1 MPRKKDLY
9 SSAGQKVVGLYSL
22 LLFTGRAYSLG
33 QLAKLFHCSKQTV
46 LRMVEEIALSQRMDL
61 ESWMEGR
68 ERMYRART
76 PQQRPNVSLSIDEI
90 QHLLLCRDMVWH
102 WLPAALREDVEQ
114 TIAKATV
121 LLPEYD
127 HRDAALT
134 SLAGARPKGV
144 VDYSNSQ
151 DQVDAVLRAVRD
163 RLVCEID
170 YQSPERPEAKTLIVA
185 PYQVLAYREGLYVR
199 ARLEKA
205 LEAPADFYDPTLA
218 LHRMKEV
225 RLTDRPFAPIP
236 IPEDM
241 NGAAH
246 GFGLFHGTPFRVVV
260 EVVPKAAMYVRERI
274 WSQDQELTEL
284 PDGGL
289 RLAFTANSRLEV
301 MNWVLSFGGEATL
314 IEPTDLRAELRER
327 INRLLVQHTG

>member
-1 MPRKKDLY
+1 MPRKQDLY
-9 SSAGQKVVGLYSL
+9 ASAGQKVVGLYSL
-22 LLFTGRAYSLG
+22 LLFTGRTHSLG

-46 LRMVEEIALSQRMDL
+46 LRMVEEIELSQRMEL
-61 ESWMEGR
+61 ESWVEGR

-76 PQQRPNVSLSIDEI
+76 PEQRPNVSLTIDEI
-90 QHLLLCRDMVWH
+90 QHLLLCRDIVWH
-102 WLPAALREDVEQ
+102 WLPASLRADVEQ
-114 TIAKATV
+114 TIAKTTV
-121 LLPEYD
+121 LLPEYN

-144 VDYSNSQ
+144 VDYSQSQ
-151 DQVDAVLRAVRD
+151 DQVDAILGAVRD

-170 YQSPERPEAKTLIVA
+170 YQSPERDDPKTLTVA

-205 LEAPADFYDPTLA
+205 LKQPEGFYDPTLA

-225 RLTDRPFAPIP
+225 RITERPFAPIP
-236 IPEDM
+236 IPKDD
-241 NGAAH
+241 NTAH

-274 WSQDQELTEL
+274 WSQNQELTEL
-284 PDGGL
+284 PDGGV
-289 RLAFTANSRLEV
+289 RLVFTANSRLEV
-301 MNWVLSFGGEATL
+301 LNWVLSFGGEATL
-314 IEPTDLRAELRER
+314 HEPQDLRAELRER
-327 INRLLVQHTG
+327 VQRLLAQHEA